1 MMSKFLK
8 VQYTIGSRLLIDY
21 IAVEMCNISKATYFS
36 TLYDDNPALWLYRA
50 GALHEDADEY
60 KGDAMHALL
69 RWLDANS
76 ETLPGDRA
84 AAENAED
91 ANVRRH
97 FLALVGY
104 CEDWADV
111 CTDDRKFSIYMT
123 MLKIL
128 VHSGELPTEV
138 PAAEMNRRLD
148 TVCDVCNAGLD
159 DKTAMPHI
167 RDIYQNIMN
176 LADIGAE
183 LPEDA
188 S

>member
-8 VQYTIGSRLLIDY
+8 VGDWRLNVERVLFVTPEKNGEIQVVFSDEQYVRLQD
-21 IAVEMCNISKATYFS
+21 
-36 TLYDDNPALWLYRA
+36 
-50 GALHEDADEY
+50 
-60 KGDAMHALL
+60 DAMRALL

-76 ETLPGDRA
+76 ETLSGGG
-84 AAENAED
+84 AAENTED

-128 VHSGELPTEV
+128 AHSGELPTEV
-138 PAAEMNRRLD
+138 PTTEMRRRLD
-148 TVCDVCNAGLD
+148 IVQDVCDAGLD

>member
-1 MMSKFLK
+1 MSKFLK
-8 VQYTIGSRLLIDY
+8 VGTNGGGAVYLDIAKIETAEFNVGKLLVRINGVIITID
-21 IAVEMCNISKATYFS
+21 C
-36 TLYDDNPALWLYRA
+36 DNAFGML
-50 GALHEDADEY
+50 E
-60 KGDAMHALL
+60 
-69 RWLDANS
+69 WLDANS
-76 ETLPGDRA
+76 ESLPGDGA
-84 AAENAED
+84 AAENAKD

-138 PAAEMNRRLD
+138 PADEMSRRLD
-148 TVCDVCNAGLD
+148 IVLDVCNAGLD
-159 DKTAMPHI
+159 DKTNMPHI

-183 LPEDA
+183 LPEGGN
-188 S
+188 